1 MGTWFRDYVF
11 YPCSISRPLK
21 NVTGWT
27 KKHIGKG
34 AAKRVSIYVSTL
46 LCWFATGI
54 WHGAAWHF
62 VVWGLL
68 NGVVILVSQEFEPLY
83 ARFHAAFP
91 KTEKSRAYQGFMVI
105 RTFLLM
111 CCIRMLDTYA
121 DVGLA
126 FRQFVHMFTE
136 FSPGQ
141 LLSAQAFTDLGLAR
155 ADYLIVTVGVLLM
168 FAVSMAGRRE
178 SVRER
183 ISAKPYAVRCGAFVV
198 LFFATLLL
206 GIYGVGFDSQQ
217 FIYNQF

>member
-21 NVTGWT
+21 NITGWT

-34 AAKRVSIYVSTL
+34 AAKRVSVYVSTL

-68 NGVVILVSQEFEPLY
+68 NGVVILVSQELEPLY
-83 ARFHAAFP
+83 ARFHGAFP
-91 KTEKSRAYQGFMVI
+91 KAERSRVYQAFQI
-105 RTFLLM
+105 LRTFLLM

-126 FRQFVHMFTE
+126 WRQFVHMFTE
-136 FSPGQ
+136 FSPAQ
-141 LLSAQAFTDLGLAR
+141 LFSAQEFVDLGLAGM
-155 ADYLIVTVGVLLM
+155 DYLIVLVGVLLM
-168 FAVSMAGRRE
+168 FAVSLAGRAE

-183 ISAKPYAVRCGAFVV
+183 LAAKPYVVRYSAFVL
-198 LFFATLLL
+198 LFFVTLLF
-206 GIYGVGFDSQQ
+206 GRYGVGFDSQQ